1 MPLDPQLVQGF
12 IQHENELVKK
22 GGHLLITGP
31 EPCEDSHR
39 TCQDAFWAG
48 LFLCTVGCV
57 AFFSIRNSEEVF
69 ELAVFAAEHQ
79 SAGDVDPVEQASAFT
94 MGILAV
100 VTAGFVS
107 FLGAILFLHFAKCFT
122 TCVVWTALLVF
133 PMILVAAGLR
143 YGAGSL
149 VLAFIS
155 FCIICCMRDRIP
167 FTVLLIQTVIKVM
180 QRHPSMML
188 ISMLGSALSVGWF
201 LLCAFCTLGLY
212 VVHGKVMHFVTRL
225 TFMWGS
231 MVVTNACACACNGVF
246 GRWYFGKDGDSPVR
260 RSLKAAFV
268 TSFGSI
274 CFGSFI
280 VAATRALE
288 AVVKSKRKDARRE
301 SNFVTCMIFCILE
314 CVVSMIGDIIEWFNS
329 FAYVQC
335 AVRGFGFIDSVRAT
349 HALCTYANIGL
360 ACRSSLVDMV
370 VFLESL
376 LGAAMGAFASTL
388 VMTAVAPAQG
398 AGAVFPKCQVMAFIV
413 GWTATMAALQPLSSG
428 ATTFVVCWAEN
439 AQALARSQPE
449 LAQIF
454 AERAGDRADVQLSQ
468 TALQPLQDPRNVAVW
483 GKRKMRK
490 SI

>member
-69 ELAVFAAEHQ
+69 ELAVFAAEHE
-79 SAGDVDPVEQASAFT
+79 SASDVDPVVQASAFT
-94 MGILAV
+94 MGLLAV

-188 ISMLGSALSVGWF
+188 ISMLGSSSSVGWS

-370 VFLESL
+370 VFLGSL

-398 AGAVFPKCQVMAFIV
+398 AGAVFQKCHVMAFIV
-413 GWTATMAALQPLSSG
+413 GWIATMAALQPLSSG
-428 ATTFVVCWAEN
+428 ATTFVVCWAED
-439 AQALARSQPE
+439 AQALARSEPV
-449 LAQIF
+449 LAQNF
-454 AERAGDRADVQLSQ
+454 AERARALKD
-468 TALQPLQDPRNVAVW
+468 
-483 GKRKMRK
+483 
-490 SI
+490 